1 MAEQPRFREWV
12 VNEAL
17 ESFLREKEGEAA
29 RLQWF
34 FDREAKT
41 ADGNVKLSSLCGI
54 EPGQQEVKWEADTP
68 LKYDYTSPDL
78 PQQRF
83 ISTYGGVRPDFQFW
97 APGAKRQLL
106 VECKG
111 EEYQSKVHLYHA
123 QRYFTYLSERGHSGG
138 VVYLVAPEHE
148 KQWLKM
154 GEGITAKGEIR
165 YGVLPWDPEF
175 LNGLRFDLVGVLA
188 KLTQEST
195 KLLEAALKKI

>member
-12 VNEAL
+12 VNEAV
-17 ESFLREKEGEAA
+17 ESFLREKAGEAA

-34 FDREAKT
+34 FDLEAKT
-41 ADGNVKLSSLCGI
+41 ADGNVKVSSLSGI
-54 EPGQQEVKWEADTP
+54 DPAQQEVKWEADTP
-68 LKYDYTSPDL
+68 LKFDYTSPDL
-78 PQQRF
+78 TQQRF

-97 APGAKRQLL
+97 APGAKKQLL

-123 QRYFTYLSERGHSGG
+123 QRYFTYLSERGHSGA
-138 VVYLVAPEHE
+138 VVYLVPPEHE

-154 GEGITAKGEIR
+154 GEGITTKGEIR
-165 YGVLPWDPEF
+165 YGVISWDAEF
-175 LNGLRFDLVGVLA
+175 LRELRFDLVGVLS

>member
-1 MAEQPRFREWV
+1 MAGQARFREWV

-17 ESFLREKEGEAA
+17 ESFLREKEGQAA

-34 FDREAKT
+34 FGVEAKT
-41 ADGNVKLSSLCGI
+41 ADGNVKVGTLCGI
-54 EPGQQEVKWEADTP
+54 DPAQQEVKWEADTP
-68 LKYDYTSPDL
+68 LKFDYTSPDL

-97 APGAKRQLL
+97 APGAKKQLL

-123 QRYFTYLSERGHSGG
+123 QRYFTYLSERGHTGG
-138 VVYLVAPEHE
+138 VIYLVAPEDE
-148 KQWLKM
+148 QQWLKM
-154 GEGITAKGEIR
+154 GEGITTKGEIR
-165 YGVLPWDPEF
+165 YGVISWDGQF
-175 LNGLRFDLVGVLA
+175 LRELRFDLVGVLS

-195 KLLEAALKKI
+195 KLLEEALKKI

>member
-12 VNEAL
+12 VNEAV
-17 ESFLREKEGEAA
+17 ESFLREKAGEAA

-34 FDREAKT
+34 FDLEAKT
-41 ADGNVKLSSLCGI
+41 ADGNAKVSALCGFD
-54 EPGQQEVKWEADTP
+54 PAHQEVKWEADTP
-68 LKYDYTSPDL
+68 LKFDYTSPDL
-78 PQQRF
+78 SQQRF
-83 ISTYGGVRPDFQFW
+83 IGTYGGVRPDFQFW
-97 APGAKRQLL
+97 APGAKKQLL

-123 QRYFTYLSERGHSGG
+123 QRYFTYLSERGHSGA

-148 KQWLKM
+148 KPWLKM
-154 GEGITAKGEIR
+154 GEGITTKGEIR
-165 YGVLPWDPEF
+165 FGVISWDAEF
-175 LNGLRFDLVGVLA
+175 LRELRFDLVGVLS